1 MNKDKPLAGCMN
13 CGNSSHCNDVL
24 YRKEIEIIGDKTVN
38 EWTIDVCRH
47 CRCEECK
54 KDED

>member
-1 MNKDKPLAGCMN
+1 MNKDKPFCMN
-13 CGNSSHCNDVL
+13 CGNSAHCDDVL

-38 EWTIDVCRH
+38 EWTIDVCKH
-47 CRCEECK
+47 CRCEECE